1 MRIVEYKLHA
11 QNDGT
16 TINPSW
22 VENGGHYYNPDNYT
36 YISANKDL
44 SEFYVPD
51 SVVLYDTPELK
62 TRQLA
67 IHAKYPMYKMTSTSP
82 STRQLMTNEEV
93 EAHVDEWVTANS

>member
-11 QNDGT
+11 QHDGT
-16 TINPSW
+16 TVNPSW

-62 TRQLA
+62 TRVLA
-67 IHAKYPMYKMTSTSP
+67 IHAKYPMHRPVPHSGS
-82 STRQLMTNEEV
+82 SEVMTNEEV
-93 EAHVDEWVTANS
+93 EIHIDEWVTANS

>member
-16 TINPSW
+16 TVNPSW

-51 SVVLYDTPELK
+51 SVVLYDVPELK
-62 TRQLA
+62 TRVLA
-67 IHAKYPMYKMTSTSP
+67 IHAKYPMHKKISTSAM
-82 STRQLMTNEEV
+82 QVMTDAEV